1 MAKLYELCITSQLS
15 NLTQI
20 AEFIAQRT
28 ALAGLDEDQAF
39 AVQMAVDEACTNAIE
54 HAYEGR
60 QDGEVRICCYL
71 ESRDF
76 VVRISDRG
84 RPFDPSS
91 VPSPDICA
99 PLQDRQ
105 VGGLGL
111 FLMRKLMDSVE
122 FRFDAVQGNEVVM
135 RKHRQAGQR

>member
-1 MAKLYELCITSQLS
+1 MAKLHEICVTSQLS

-20 AEFIAQRT
+20 AEFIARRT
-28 ALAGLDEDQAF
+28 AMAGLDEGQAF

-54 HAYEGR
+54 YAYEGR

-71 ESRDF
+71 EGRDF

-91 VPSPDICA
+91 VPLPDIRA

-135 RKHRQAGQR
+135 RKHRQAG